1 MKKKQQIKIKDPKLK
16 IQDYATD
23 DKLSREIKDFL
34 KAVNTSG
41 SAPFESLSK
50 EEARQALIDGQA
62 SVNVDLSGIDE
73 AEKDITADGFNI
85 KLNIVRPAGNKEK
98 LPVFI
103 FLHGGG
109 WILGDYPTHK
119 RLVRDLV
126 VLSGC
131 AAVFVNYTPSPE
143 ARYPQAINEIY
154 AATKWVAENG
164 DDINV
169 DGHNMAIVG
178 NSVGG
183 NMATVTTMLAKERK
197 GPAIK
202 LQVLL
207 WPVAD
212 AKFDSRSYQKFGKD
226 RFLTTTLMQWMFDQ
240 YCPDKKQREDI
251 YISPLN
257 ATLDQLSGLP
267 PALLIIAQNDILRD
281 AAQAYAQ
288 KLDAAGVS
296 TTSVRYNG
304 MIHDF
309 GLQNA
314 LATLPQT
321 RSAFYQAAAELKR
334 YLKTV

>member
-1 MKKKQQIKIKDPKLK
+1 MKTKEPKLK

-23 DKLSREIKDFL
+23 SKLSKEVKEFL
-34 KAVNTSG
+34 KVLNN
-41 SAPFESLSK
+41 PNNPPIESLTK
-50 EEARQALIDGQA
+50 EEARQVLIDAQA

-73 AEKDITADGFNI
+73 MEKDIVADGFSI
-85 KLNIVRPAGNKEK
+85 RLNIVRPAGNNER

-109 WILGDYPTHK
+109 WILGDYQTHK
-119 RLVRDLV
+119 RLVRDIV

-154 AATKWVAENG
+154 AATKWVAANG
-164 DDINV
+164 NEINV
-169 DGHNMAIVG
+169 DGSNMAIVG

-183 NMATVTTMLAKERK
+183 NMAMVTTILAKERK
-197 GPAIK
+197 GPEIK
-202 LQVLL
+202 LQVML

-212 AKFDSRSYQKFGKD
+212 ARFDSRSYQKFGTN
-226 RFLTTTLMQWMFDQ
+226 RFLTSSMMQWMFDQ
-240 YCPDKKQREDI
+240 YAPDKAQREDI
-251 YISPLN
+251 HVSPLN
-257 ATLDQLSGLP
+257 ATIEQLQGLP
-267 PALLIIAQNDILRD
+267 PTLLIVAQSDILRD

-288 KLDAAGVS
+288 KLDAAGVP

-309 GLQNA
+309 GLLNA
-314 LATLPQT
+314 LATTPQT
-321 RSAFYQAAAELKR
+321 RSAFYQVAAELKR
-334 YLKTV
+334 YLKPA

>member
-1 MKKKQQIKIKDPKLK
+1 METKKPKLK
-16 IQDYATD
+16 TQDYATD
-23 DKLSREIKDFL
+23 SK
-34 KAVNTSG
+34 
-41 SAPFESLSK
+41 LSK
-50 EEARQALIDGQA
+50 EVKEFLKVLNNPNNPPIESLNKEAARRVLINAQA

-73 AEKDITADGFNI
+73 MEKDILVDGFNI
-85 KLNIVRPAGNKEK
+85 RLNLVRPAGNNEK
-98 LPVFI
+98 LPAFI

-109 WILGDYPTHK
+109 WILGDYQTHK

-126 VLSGC
+126 VISGC

-164 DDINV
+164 NDINV
-169 DGHNMAIVG
+169 DGNNIAIVG

-183 NMATVTTMLAKERK
+183 NMATVTTILAKERK
-197 GPAIK
+197 GPQIK
-202 LQVLL
+202 LQVML

-212 AKFDSRSYQKFGKD
+212 ARFDSRSYQKFGTD
-226 RFLTTTLMQWMFDQ
+226 RFLTSSMMQWMFDQ
-240 YCPDKKQREDI
+240 YAPDKKQREEI

-257 ATLDQLSGLP
+257 ATIEQLQGLP
-267 PALLIIAQNDILRD
+267 PTLLIVAQSDILRD

-288 KLDAAGVS
+288 KLDAAGVP

-309 GLQNA
+309 GLLNA
-314 LATLPQT
+314 LATTPQT
-321 RSAFYQAAAELKR
+321 RSALYQVGTELKR
-334 YLKTV
+334 YLKPA